1 MACDLRHVGRLVDD
15 FVEHV
20 EAAVE
25 RDETVVERDETAV
38 EPRPVD

>member
-15 FVEHV
+15 FVEHA

-25 RDETVVERDETAV
+25 HAETVVDRAEAAV
-38 EPRPVD
+38 APRPVD